1 MSSVKQS
8 DSAFPIN
15 DSKVSQRAE
24 NAASNHMI
32 KEAFS
37 SPAYGNPE
45 TRHTGAGQVT
55 LPSLEILGGGKES
68 PAPQAPGS
76 AEIHG
81 DINSENTDPA
91 RK

>member
-15 DSKVSQRAE
+15 DSKVPQRAE

-32 KEAFS
+32 QETFS

-45 TRHTGAGQVT
+45 IRHTGAGQVT
-55 LPSLEILGGGKES
+55 LPNLEILRGGKES
-68 PAPQAPGS
+68 PAPPTPGA

-81 DINSENTDPA
+81 DVNTDPTG
-91 RK
+91 K